1 MNKTIE
7 NIKYTNYLSLYLIHY
22 IQRFFRYIKYD
33 RLDDATYLKLMFE
46 RKQGYKLDLDNPKT
60 LNEKIQWLKI
70 HDRKPLYTICA
81 DKYAI
86 RDYISEKFGDKYL
99 IPLVMHTSDV
109 KQLNANNLP
118 DYPFIIKANHDSG
131 NYKIIRDKNN
141 VDWAKQQLICKSWLL
156 NNYFPIDREWQ
167 YKNIKPQI
175 VVEKLLIQKDGK
187 IPNDYKLH
195 IINGKVEFTYVSY
208 DREGLNKRYIYN
220 REWMPLDFTWANK
233 SKDISKIK
241 GPEIP
246 PPDSLQE
253 MYEIAEKIALDYPKY
268 IRVDFYDVDGKL
280 YLGEITQHHAGGFD
294 QIKPFEFDL
303 KYGEMININQ

>member
-1 MNKTIE
+1 
-7 NIKYTNYLSLYLIHY
+7 
-22 IQRFFRYIKYD
+22 
-33 RLDDATYLKLMFE
+33 MFE

-118 DYPFIIKANHDSG
+118 NYPFIIKANHDSG

-156 NNYFPIDREWQ
+156 NNYFPVDREWQ

-187 IPNDYKLH
+187 IPNDYNIGIKDDHHKKKIDYPSGTALMLANA
-195 IINGKVEFTYVSY
+195 ISKGKNKNPELIRGKTF
-208 DREGLNKRYIYN
+208 LNKKGNLQKNKINFFITRKGKTIGKHSVLFN
-220 REWMPLDFTWANK
+220 NKIENIELTHTAFSRELFADGALKAAIW
-233 SKDISKIK
+233 ISKKNK
-241 GPEIP
+241 GLFNMQ
-246 PPDSLQE
+246 D
-253 MYEIAEKIALDYPKY
+253 M
-268 IRVDFYDVDGKL
+268 FKL
-280 YLGEITQHHAGGFD
+280 
-294 QIKPFEFDL
+294 K
-303 KYGEMININQ
+303 